1 MTTATPY
8 ALYLSRLSASSQRS
22 ISSQMR
28 SIARLMQWQEVCLDD
43 MLCQIDY
50 QQALQIRAV
59 MTHAQWSARSI
70 NRAMIAIKNI
80 VKVAALMNK
89 ADLSQVANLESIN
102 QVKHGQH
109 QGTPLSTEQVT
120 AVLAYLN
127 LQKSTFAARN
137 LAIFSLFLGTGLR
150 RSELSALMLHDYD
163 ANLHSLKVAA
173 GKGNKSRTLFLPQW
187 VELNLQAWLKARSKQ
202 QGYLLC
208 KSTLTGK
215 LRLNEPTS
223 TTALYRLVKNT
234 LYEIGV
240 DNVSPHD
247 LRRTFIT
254 RLLEQNVDIN
264 TVRQMAGHADIST
277 TTIYDKRDHA
287 FMQQAASMLDYTP
300 HKKVKPHDKRG
311 QG

>member
-8 ALYLSRLSASSQRS
+8 ALYLSRLSVNSQRS

-28 SIARLMQWQEVCLDD
+28 SIARLMQWQESVLDD

-50 QQALQIRAV
+50 QQALHIRAV
-59 MTHAQWSARSI
+59 MTHAKWSARSI

-89 ADLSQVANLESIN
+89 ADLAQVANLESIN
-102 QVKHGQH
+102 QVKHGEH
-109 QGTPLSTEQVT
+109 QGTPLNSEQVT
-120 AVLAYLN
+120 AVLDGF
-127 LQKSTFAARN
+127 KSKKGTFAARN

-150 RSELSALMLHDYD
+150 RSELSALILSDYD
-163 ANLHSLKVAA
+163 APTHSLTVAA
-173 GKGNKSRTLFLPQW
+173 GKGNKSRTLFLPDW
-187 VELNLQAWLKARSKQ
+187 VEQNLLAWLKVRSRQ
-202 QGYLLC
+202 HGYLLC

-215 LRLNEPTS
+215 VKLTEPTS
-223 TTALYRLVKNT
+223 PTSLYRLVKDT
-234 LYEIGV
+234 LYELGV

-254 RLLEQNVDIN
+254 RLLEQKVDIN

-277 TTIYDKRDHA
+277 TTIYDKRDNS
-287 FMQQAASMLDYTP
+287 FMQQAAAILDYTP
-300 HKKVKPHDKRG
+300 TPEANRRTKGLRK
-311 QG
+311 

>member
-8 ALYLSRLSASSQRS
+8 ALYLSRLSVNSQRS

-28 SIARLMQWQEVCLDD
+28 SIARLMQWQDSMLDD
-43 MLCQIDY
+43 KLCQIDY

-59 MTHAQWSARSI
+59 MTHAKWSPRSI
-70 NRAMIAIKNI
+70 NRAMISIKNI
-80 VKVAALMNK
+80 VKVAALMDK
-89 ADLSQVANLESIN
+89 AELSQVANLQTIN
-102 QVKHGQH
+102 QVKHGEH
-109 QGTPLSTEQVT
+109 LGTPLSTEQVT
-120 AVLAYLN
+120 AVFTYFKSQSSTLAM
-127 LQKSTFAARN
+127 RN

-163 ANLHSLKVAA
+163 NVTHSLVVAA
-173 GKGNKSRTLFLPQW
+173 GKGNKSRTLFLPVW
-187 VELNLQAWLKARSKQ
+187 VEENLLAWLKVRSRQ
-202 QGYLLC
+202 HGYLLC

-215 LRLNEPTS
+215 LTLGVPTS
-223 TTALYRLVKNT
+223 PTSLYRLVKDT

-277 TTIYDKRDHA
+277 TTIYDKRDNA
-287 FMQQAASMLDYTP
+287 FMKQAASVLDYTP
-300 HKKVKPHDKRG
+300 PLKQTKRG
-311 QG
+311 R

>member
-8 ALYLSRLSASSQRS
+8 ALYLSRLSINSQRS

-28 SIARLMQWQEVCLDD
+28 SIARLMQWQEDCLDD
-43 MLCQIDY
+43 KLCQIDY
-50 QQALQIRAV
+50 QQALQIRAM

-89 ADLSQVANLESIN
+89 ADLSQVANLQTIN
-102 QVKHGQH
+102 QVKHGEH

-120 AVLAYLN
+120 AVLDYCKT
-127 LQKSTFAARN
+127 QKGTFATRN
-137 LAIFSLFLGTGLR
+137 LVIFSLFLGTGLR
-150 RSELSALMLHDYD
+150 RSELSALMLSDYD
-163 ANLHSLKVAA
+163 ANLHTLTVAV
-173 GKGNKSRTLFLPQW
+173 GKGNKSRTLFLPEW
-187 VELNLQAWLKARSKQ
+187 VEKNLLAWLKLRQRQ
-202 QGYLLC
+202 QGYLVC

-215 LRLNEPTS
+215 LKLTEPT
-223 TTALYRLVKNT
+223 TPTALYRLVKDT
-234 LYEIGV
+234 LYELGV

-287 FMQQAASMLDYTP
+287 FMKQAAAMLDYIP
-300 HKKVKPHDKRG
+300 PEKPIKRG
-311 QG
+311 RGSR

>member
-1 MTTATPY
+1 MTTATPF
-8 ALYLSRLSASSQRS
+8 ALYLSRLSINSQRS

-28 SIARLMQWQEVCLDD
+28 SIARLMQWQEDCLNDK
-43 MLCQIDY
+43 LCQIDY

-59 MTHAQWSARSI
+59 MTHAKWSARSI

-80 VKVAALMNK
+80 VKVAALMNQ
-89 ADLSQVANLESIN
+89 AELSQVANLETIN

-120 AVLAYLN
+120 AVLTYFKEKKGA
-127 LQKSTFAARN
+127 FAARN

-150 RSELSALMLHDYD
+150 RSELSAIMFHDYD
-163 ANLHSLKVAA
+163 ANLHSLTVVA

-187 VELNLQAWLKARSKQ
+187 VEQNLILWLKLRSKQ

-215 LRLNEPTS
+215 LRLAEPTS
-223 TTALYRLVKNT
+223 PTSLYRLVKDT
-234 LYEIGV
+234 LYELGV

-277 TTIYDKRDHA
+277 TTIYDKRDHE
-287 FMQQAASMLDYTP
+287 FMKQAAATLDYTP
-300 HKKVKPHDKRG
+300 PEKHLKRG
-311 QG
+311 RRSQ